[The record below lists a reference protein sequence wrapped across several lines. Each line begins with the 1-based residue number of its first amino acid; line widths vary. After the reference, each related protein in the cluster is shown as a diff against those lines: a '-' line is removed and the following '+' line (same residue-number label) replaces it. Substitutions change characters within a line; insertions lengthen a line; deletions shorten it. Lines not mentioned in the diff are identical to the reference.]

1 MLAGISRSSFAY
13 NPIEK
18 DDSEMI
24 KMLKKISKKHPREG
38 SRKAYEKLRR
48 KDIVV
53 NHKKV
58 EQLWRENG
66 LTVPVKRRQR
76 RRGKGL
82 DRPIKPVYPNHV
94 WSYDFMEDSC
104 LNGRKLRI
112 LNVVDEFTRESFETY
127 VDHSIPA
134 KKVIEVL
141 EFLFFMHGRPV
152 YLRSDNGPE
161 FIAIAIQDWLKEQG
175 ITTAYIEPGKPWQNG
190 VGESFNSRLRDECL
204 NMELFYGLSEA
215 RVTIENYRRYYNEE
229 RLHGSLGYV
238 PPLEFKQQ
246 WLAEHPGYRMGALPP
261 NPRDLSLDT
270 SKQNVKGKS
279 QATVLCCLA
288 SAPMTSHRS
297 GCVPAE
303 PYPLAGETIINQ
315 RNI

>member
-24 KMLKKISKKHPREG
+24 KMLKEISKKHPREG

-58 EQLWRENG
+58 ERLWQENG

-82 DRPIKPVYPNHV
+82 DRPIKPAYPNHV

-141 EFLFFMHGRPV
+141 ELLFFMHGRPV

-229 RLHGSLGYV
+229 RLHGSLGYI

-246 WLAEHPGYRMGALPP
+246 WSAEHPGHCVGAPPP

-288 SAPMTSHRS
+288 SAPMASQRS

-303 PYPLAGETIINQ
+303 PYPLAGETIINE